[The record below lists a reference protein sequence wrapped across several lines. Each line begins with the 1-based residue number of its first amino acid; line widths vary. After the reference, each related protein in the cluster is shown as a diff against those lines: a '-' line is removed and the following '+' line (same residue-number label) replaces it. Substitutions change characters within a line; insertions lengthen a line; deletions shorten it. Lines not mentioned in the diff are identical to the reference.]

1 MSNIYEQ
8 KINSSILNIWILTD
22 GKNYLGF
29 NTESILLRSQN
40 HLALP
45 AFLTGSAMSAT
56 CYAYAF
62 TTTFSP
68 TMFWTF
74 LMGKNFDADCEV
86 ILRSLQKYLEIVY
99 KASMVLT

>member
-1 MSNIYEQ
+1 MT
-8 KINSSILNIWILTD
+8 KIILALT
-22 GKNYLGF
+22 
-29 NTESILLRSQN
+29 TESILLRSQK

-45 AFLTGSAMSAT
+45 AFLTSSVMSAT
-56 CYAYAF
+56 CYAYAL

-74 LMGKNFDADCEV
+74 LTGKNFDADCEV
-86 ILRSLQKYLEIVY
+86 ILRSLQKYLDIVY